1 MNIQVFR
8 YNSAN
13 DHTNSIIKIDGEFE
27 CYGLEDEFRE
37 VKIMQETRIP
47 DGIYPVTLRTV
58 GTKHA
63 KYLRKLGNEFHKGML
78 WIRDIPNFKYVLIH
92 IGNTDED
99 TAGCLLVGDSQSK
112 GNNFIGNST
121 VAYKRMYPKVRDALL
136 NNECVDIEFITI

>member
-13 DHTNSIIKIDGEFE
+13 DHTNNIIKIDGEFE

-37 VKIMQETRIP
+37 IKVMRETRIP
-47 DGIYPVTLRTV
+47 DGTYPVTLRTV

-63 KYLRKLGNEFHKGML
+63 KYLRKFGNKFHKGML

-99 TAGCLLVGDSQSK
+99 TAGCLLVGDTQSK

-121 VAYKRMYPKVRDALL
+121 VAYKRMYTKVRDTLL
-136 NNECVDIEFITI
+136 NGECVDIEFITI